1 MARRRLAPTLA
12 LAVALGAA
20 GCGGSSGGDRP
31 ARPDPGAGSAKGHAA
46 RAADVRVI
54 RGWVDTLR
62 AGRVTAAAGY
72 FAVPAVVQNGTPP
85 IRLRTRAEVRAFNRS
100 LPCGAKLER
109 TVAAGPA
116 ALRGAPAGGSEPP
129 VAGKLTTTLT
139 RHRPFRT
146 VAPWAS

>member
-31 ARPDPGAGSAKGHAA
+31 ARPDKGAGSAKGHAA

-72 FAVPAVVQNGTPP
+72 FAVPAVGQNGTPP
-85 IRLRTRAEVRAFNRS
+85 VRLRTRAQGCGFNRS
-100 LPCGAKLER
+100 LPWGAEPER
-109 TVAAGPA
+109 S
-116 ALRGAPAGGSEPP
+116 GAPGGDAGALFPP
-129 VAGKLTTTLT
+129 AG
-139 RHRPFRT
+139 R
-146 VAPWAS
+146 APGPRRRG